1 MKNIYV
7 TNAKTLSSEEEK
19 TLIKN
24 YRESIHDNVRR
35 EAKNQLILCNM
46 PLIYSVINKT
56 TKDSTIKEEL
66 VSYGVEGIIDAM
78 DRYDVN
84 SEARFSTYAYNWIF
98 KRVKEGYRKASWSF
112 DIPEEVYS
120 GYVRFCKE
128 FEAFATKYGHEPSY
142 YASKV
147 NESEM
152 MSILCHDQDN
162 PMSFSL
168 YQRVVSAYQ
177 SKYISSFDQPIG
189 NENNGDTVITL
200 GDTIED
206 KKQDGFDNQYLYQ
219 AIEHMKTD
227 LKEGDLVSKIIY
239 MKAQGLMGSTI
250 QEKLNIQS
258 RSIYRRLEN
267 VGKEYLLNDTNLRAM
282 YNC

>member
-1 MKNIYV
+1 MKNV
-7 TNAKTLSSEEEK
+7 TDVEILSTEEEK

-24 YRESIHDNVRR
+24 YRDSVDKNVRH
-35 EAKNQLILCNM
+35 EAKNQLILSDM
-46 PLIYSVINKT
+46 SLIYSIINKT
-56 TKDSTIKEEL
+56 TKDSRTREEL
-66 VSYGVEGIIDAM
+66 VSYGVEGIMDAM
-78 DRYDVN
+78 DRYDIN
-84 SEARFSTYAYNWIF
+84 SDARFSTYAYNWIL

-112 DIPEEVYS
+112 DIPEDVYI

-128 FEAFATKYGHEPSY
+128 FDAFTKKYGYEPSY
-142 YASKV
+142 YVSKV

-152 MSILCHDQDN
+152 MAILCHDQDN

-168 YQRVVSAYQ
+168 YQRVVSVYQ
-177 SKYISSFDQPIG
+177 NRYISSFEQPIG
-189 NENNGDTVITL
+189 NDNGGNVITL

-206 KKQDGFDNQYLYQ
+206 KKQDEFDNQYLYQ

-267 VGKEYLLNDTNLRAM
+267 VGKEYLLNDTNLRAI
-282 YNC
+282 YIC

>member
-1 MKNIYV
+1 MKNINV
-7 TNAKTLSSEEEK
+7 TNVEILSNAEEK
-19 TLIKN
+19 TLIQA
-24 YRESIHDNVRR
+24 YRENSDANVRQ
-35 EAKNQLILCNM
+35 EAKNQLILSNM
-46 PLIYSVINKT
+46 SLIYSIINKT
-56 TKDSTIKEEL
+56 TRDSETREEL

-84 SEARFSTYAYNWIF
+84 SEARFSTYAYNWIL

-112 DIPEEVYS
+112 DIPEEVYF
-120 GYVRFCKE
+120 GYIRFCKE
-128 FEAFATKYGHEPSY
+128 FDAFITNFNREPSY
-142 YASKV
+142 YVSEV

-152 MSILCHDQDN
+152 MSILCHDKDN

-168 YQRVVSAYQ
+168 YQRVVAAYQ
-177 SKYISSFDQPIG
+177 SKCISSFDQPIG
-189 NENNGDTVITL
+189 KDNGDTVITL

-206 KKQDGFDNQYLYQ
+206 KKQDEFDNQYLYQ

-239 MKAQGLMGSTI
+239 MKAQGLMGSAI
-250 QEKLNIQS
+250 QEKLHIQS

-267 VGKEYLLNDTNLRAM
+267 VGKEYLLNDTNLRAI
-282 YNC
+282 YSC